1 MYKRFDSVIDKI
13 KEGKRFLVVSHV
25 NPEGDALGSLLGLAL
40 ALKGLG
46 KEVVPYLEDPVP
58 APFEFLAGTGV
69 VVHSLENEAPFDATF
84 AVDCGQ
90 IDRLGKTFL
99 TFNQRGTLINIDHH
113 VSNDNFGDINI
124 VIPEASATAEIIF
137 DLCKVAGVNMTP
149 DIATNL
155 YVGIHTDT
163 GSFRYSSA
171 TSKSFVKAGEL
182 VRLGADPR
190 DIAVQVYENYPAKK
204 FKLLGMVLN
213 TLEVVGDG
221 FDGKIATLVVTL
233 DMINNVGA
241 DKADIDGF
249 VNYARSVE
257 GVEVGVL
264 LRECSPEDYKIS
276 FRSKGDI
283 DVSTVAQSFGGG
295 GHVNAAGCNIQG
307 NLEEVKN
314 KVVNALREKIIIK
327 EKV

>member
-1 MYKRFDSVIDKI
+1 VDKRFDSVIDKI

-58 APFEFLAGTGV
+58 APFEFLPGAGEV
-69 VVHSLENEAPFDATF
+69 FHSLENETPFDATF

-90 IDRLGKTFL
+90 IDRLGKAFL
-99 TFNQRGTLINIDHH
+99 AFNQRGTLINIDHH
-113 VSNDNFGDINI
+113 VSNDNFGNINI
-124 VIPEASATAEIIF
+124 VIPEASATAEIIY
-137 DLCKVAGVNMTP
+137 DLCKAGEVNITP
-149 DIATNL
+149 DIAANL

-171 TSKSFVKAGEL
+171 TSKSFVNAGEL

-213 TLEVVGDG
+213 TLEVVGEG
-221 FDGKIATLVVTL
+221 FDGKIATLVVTI
-233 DMINNVGA
+233 DMINNTGA

-257 GVEVGVL
+257 GVGVGVL
-264 LRECSPEDYKIS
+264 LRECGPEDYKIS

-283 DVSTVAQSFGGG
+283 DISTVAQSFGGG
-295 GHVNAAGCNIQG
+295 GHVNAAGCNIRG
-307 NLEEVKN
+307 SLEEVKN
-314 KVVNALREKIIIK
+314 KVVNALREKIITK

>member
-1 MYKRFDSVIDKI
+1 MDKRFDTAIEKIKEYKRFM
-13 KEGKRFLVVSHV
+13 VVTHV
-25 NPEGDALGSLLGLAL
+25 NPEGDALGSLFGLAL

-46 KEVVPYLEDPVP
+46 KEVVSYLEDPVP
-58 APFEFLAGTGV
+58 APFGFLSGAGE
-69 VVHSLENEAPFDATF
+69 VVHSLENEAPFDATY

-90 IDRLGKTFL
+90 LERLGKGFL
-99 TFNQRGTLINIDHH
+99 AFNGWGTLINVDHH

-124 VIPEASATAEIIF
+124 VIPEASAAAEIVF
-137 DLCKVAGVNMTP
+137 DLCKAAGVDITP

-171 TSKSFVKAGEL
+171 TPESLEKAGEL

-190 DIAVQVYENYPAKK
+190 DVAVRVYENYPAKK

-221 FDGKIATLVVTL
+221 LDGKIATVVVSR
-233 DMINNVGA
+233 DMMNSVGA
-241 DKADIDGF
+241 DKADADGF
-249 VNYARSVE
+249 VNYARAIE
-257 GVEVGVL
+257 GVKAGVL
-264 LRECSPEDYKIS
+264 LRESSPGDYKIS
-276 FRSKGDI
+276 LRSKGDI
-283 DVSTVAQSFGGG
+283 DVSTVAQGFGGG
-295 GHVNAAGCNIQG
+295 GHVHAAGCNIKG
-307 NLEEVKN
+307 SLKEVKK
-314 KVVNALREKIIIK
+314 KVVDALREKILIE